1 MAKKALSEVSL
12 NPKELKDFLN
22 HIIANNRFLQNQGKP
37 SVSIEVKGESGIGKT
52 SSILQLA
59 KELDLNFIKLNLAQ
73 IEELGDLVG
82 FPIRQFEVCQKNDE
96 TCIWIDEHA
105 VEEYTK
111 QGFEFTGKNR
121 MSYCPP
127 EWISGKTSGGILLLD
142 DWNRADMRF
151 IQAVMELV
159 DRQEYI
165 SWKLPKDWHIILT
178 SNPDTDDYIVNT
190 IDAAQKTRFITVNL
204 KYDVS
209 CWAEWAEFNQL
220 DNRCINFML
229 LHPELINKNVN
240 PRSTSMFFNSLASLD
255 SFESHLPL
263 IKMIGDGSVGPEF
276 AQMFVLFI
284 NNKLDK
290 LVKISDVFEHD
301 NQKYILG
308 ELKGNIGTDKKY
320 RADIASTLATR
331 VINYCLYKA
340 KQNEV
345 NDNTI
350 SRLSAVI
357 TEDIFAIDLKYHI
370 VKSIYNGDPKA
381 FKNLMLKKE
390 LVEFIIK

>member
-1 MAKKALSEVSL
+1 
-12 NPKELKDFLN
+12 
-22 HIIANNRFLQNQGKP
+22 
-37 SVSIEVKGESGIGKT
+37 
-52 SSILQLA
+52 
-59 KELDLNFIKLNLAQ
+59 
-73 IEELGDLVG
+73 
-82 FPIRQFEVCQKNDE
+82 
-96 TCIWIDEHA
+96 
-105 VEEYTK
+105 
-111 QGFEFTGKNR
+111 
-121 MSYCPP
+121 
-127 EWISGKTSGGILLLD
+127 
-142 DWNRADMRF
+142 
-151 IQAVMELV
+151 MELV

-204 KYDVS
+204 KYDVN

-229 LHPELINKNVN
+229 LHPELISKNVN

-308 ELKGNIGTDKKY
+308 ELKSNIGTDKKY